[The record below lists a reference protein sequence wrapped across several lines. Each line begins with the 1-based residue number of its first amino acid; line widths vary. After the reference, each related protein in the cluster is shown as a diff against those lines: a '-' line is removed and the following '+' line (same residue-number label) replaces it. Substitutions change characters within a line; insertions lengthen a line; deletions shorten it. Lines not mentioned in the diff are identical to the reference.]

1 MNKRIRKIRTDNKLN
16 KSEFAKKIGTSAM
29 SVTNMEKENGNYPNT
44 LTIKKICQVFNIDA
58 NWLLFGDDRLPH
70 SVKSINDK
78 MQESQNSHNE
88 INTKKRT
95 IEDLLVDMGIRISRI
110 GFLYLVDAV
119 LIYDRNMRLYEDVY
133 AKIAESRNVSVATV
147 ERAIRSALKSAIF
160 FPSEISKTNGD
171 SIAYLSLVADRIM
184 EDERKKQDLARSN

>member
-16 KSEFAKKIGTSAM
+16 KSEFAKNRDISNECHKYG
-29 SVTNMEKENGNYPNT
+29 KENGNYPNT

-110 GFLYLVDAV
+110 GF
-119 LIYDRNMRLYEDVY
+119 
-133 AKIAESRNVSVATV
+133 VSC
-147 ERAIRSALKSAIF
+147 
-160 FPSEISKTNGD
+160 
-171 SIAYLSLVADRIM
+171 
-184 EDERKKQDLARSN
+184 